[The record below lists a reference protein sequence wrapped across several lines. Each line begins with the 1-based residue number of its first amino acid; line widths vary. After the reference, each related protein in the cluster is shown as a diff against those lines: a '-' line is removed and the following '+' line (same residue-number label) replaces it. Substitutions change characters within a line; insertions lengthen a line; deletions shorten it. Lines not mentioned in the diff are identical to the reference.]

1 MQIRTISAIA
11 FLAALSSATTRADE
25 FAIKLKPGPGAEA
38 TQANCSACHSLDYI
52 LMNAPFP
59 SAQLWDAEVKK
70 MINVFGAAIGPDDAK
85 AITDYLS
92 KNYGS

>member
-1 MQIRTISAIA
+1 MQIRSISTIAV
-11 FLAALSSATTRADE
+11 LAALWSVPARADE
-25 FAIKLKPGPGAEA
+25 FAIKLKPGAGMEA

-59 SAQLWDAEVKK
+59 SAQVWDAEVKK

-92 KNYGS
+92 KNYGG